1 MNDERV
7 NRISGHAVLG
17 LSLFAMLL
25 VVGATVLA
33 ILGRFSPSSDGDEG
47 AAAHLFQLAVVLL
60 LPTGMT
66 FLATSDWRQPFQVVK
81 RLVVPAAALALAF
94 STLYYMEHLR

>member
-1 MNDERV
+1 MSDQKI
-7 NRISGHAVLG
+7 NRISGHVVLG

-33 ILGRFSPSSDGDEG
+33 MLGRFNPSPDGDEG
-47 AAAHLFQLAVVLL
+47 TAAHLFQLAIVLL
-60 LPTGMT
+60 LPAGLT
-66 FLATSDWRQPFQVVK
+66 FLATSDWRQPWAAAK
-81 RLVVPAAALALAF
+81 RLAVPAVALVVAF